1 PGVEALRNPIGIKLS
16 EKRLVFGSPQRQQ
29 GSWFPLLALRAARVL
44 VSLAGA
50 AGCKGLHSPC
60 WRCGL
65 PGSWFPLLALR
76 AAWTECLN
84 LMPMG
89 VKPLATIGRRSA
101 AANTGRA
108 WRDVSQNG
116 NRPAAL
122 SRNERAT
129 GRKF

>member
-1 PGVEALRNPIGIKLS
+1 TVGQIHWSDQFQGFYPHGHQVKGACS
-16 EKRLVFGSPQRQQ
+16 RQ
-29 GSWFPLLALRAARVL
+29 PAAPARVL

-50 AGCKGLHSPC
+50 AGCLGLGFPC